1 MLIVEQAGLNKT
13 GPRNTID
20 RRTPPTS
27 VRSTARASF
36 SSNEGGFLG
45 NAQKR
50 PNRDRQSIYRDYGD
64 RPTKRLRPNPSI
76 SRDLTQDDDAESID
90 RSISS
95 NEGPSSHKGEN
106 KVQIRQ
112 EELRNSAS
120 QGCTGRRR
128 RTKARKRE
136 LEKAAETRSI
146 EVFRRGSAFSKSASP
161 DELRNSSPP
170 PVISDIIPS
179 KPTSSSKL
187 SRSVQSC
194 TGPGS
199 LPFEAKN
206 HGRNRAPP
214 EEISEDELAHD
225 GRKQAHEGKKLQASS
240 GSTARRSDMKMRMR
254 RAVSG
259 SFTFE
264 PESEVDLVGSNTDD
278 TTTWTLATKE
288 GKPSGFPWLQ
298 LDASRINKV
307 QSAPDSEIVMIHR
320 PQSNGPKQ
328 IPPKLVL
335 EFNSEQESHQFILEL
350 QKTNPTIKF
359 EQKPS

>member
-1 MLIVEQAGLNKT
+1 MNKT

-27 VRSTARASF
+27 IQSTTRASF
-36 SSNEGGFLG
+36 SSNDGGFLG

-50 PNRDRQSIYRDYGD
+50 PNRDRESTYKDYGD
-64 RPTKRLRPNPSI
+64 RPTKRLRPNHTI
-76 SRDLTQDDDAESID
+76 SRDLTQDDDYDAESID

-112 EELRNSAS
+112 EELRNAAS

-146 EVFRRGSAFSKSASP
+146 EGFRRGSAFPKSASP

-170 PVISDIIPS
+170 PVVSDVLPPKS
-179 KPTSSSKL
+179 ALSAKL
-187 SRSVQSC
+187 SRPAQSC
-194 TGPGS
+194 TGLDS
-199 LPFEAKN
+199 LPFEAN
-206 HGRNRAPP
+206 NDRRQRAPP

-225 GRKQAHEGKKLQASS
+225 GQKEAHGGKKLQTSS
-240 GSTARRSDMKMRMR
+240 GSTARRSDLKMRIR

-264 PESEVDLVGSNTDD
+264 PESEVDLVGSNTDN
-278 TTTWTLATKE
+278 TTSWTLATKE

-298 LDASRINKV
+298 LDAPRINKV
-307 QSAPDSEIVMIHR
+307 QFAPDSEIVIIHR

-335 EFNSEQESHQFILEL
+335 EFNSEQESHQFVVEL
-350 QKTNPTIKF
+350 QKTNPTVKF